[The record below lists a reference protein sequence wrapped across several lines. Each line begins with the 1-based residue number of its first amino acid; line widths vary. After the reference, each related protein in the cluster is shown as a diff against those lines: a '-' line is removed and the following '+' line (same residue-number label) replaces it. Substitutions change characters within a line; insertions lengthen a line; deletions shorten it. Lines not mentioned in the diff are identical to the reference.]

1 MTPSPISTLTPGGE
15 FSNRGEETAYRVQ
28 LLPDFRRQL
37 RLVFLCAALL
47 NALFFLSD
55 WRFFGQPHFAVA
67 AVSRSAIVLL
77 SLFCFARIDALR
89 TPDRLEKACL
99 AWGFPVVAASAG
111 LVRPHTELSMF
122 AICMLPVV
130 FYLALPI
137 SFRGRVALGLSCS
150 AATLGSFI
158 AGSPRSDI
166 NPGLILSLATINT
179 VLVLAQVRINRLQ
192 RQAWSAARK
201 AEEASATLQTLLQA
215 VPAPL
220 VVTALEDGRLLEANA
235 AARAYFGP
243 EVLGETFSIQD
254 FLEGPAARAHAAP
267 LAVDAAP
274 RETEVRLRLPDST
287 HREAMLVTAQAVVG
301 GLRALLTIV
310 IDITQRKEMEVHLRR
325 IAATDPLTGLA
336 NRSSFF
342 NRSAAEIRRAERHGH
357 PLAVAMLDLDHFKQI
372 NDTEG
377 HEAGD
382 AALKAFADLC
392 RATVREQDLVA
403 RIGGEEFALLLSETR
418 AADALP
424 VAERLREAVAGLRR
438 AGAARRMTVSI
449 GISEW
454 WPQETNLEAALKRA
468 DRALYEAKQSGRN
481 RTRICHADPAL
492 APEEAPI

>member
-235 AARAYFGP
+235 
-243 EVLGETFSIQD
+243 
-254 FLEGPAARAHAAP
+254 AARAHAAP